1 MKKILGIIVLALLLS
16 ENAHSGSKWGKG
28 DLQLSDFIVNKFIQ
42 YVKGNYSKTPH
53 LFAVSNDGN
62 YYNYYTCGSGRCS
75 GGDEQILEECQRF
88 ANDTECSLF
97 ASRRTIK
104 WKNDINPGKGKV
116 STIKSKWSD
125 DEIRAKLTELGFVGG
140 SSSATTT
147 PKITKKVEKKKEPK
161 KVQNE
166 DIVQKLKDLKE
177 LLDTGALTEE
187 EFVKAKK
194 KLLN

>member
-1 MKKILGIIVLALLLS
+1 MYNDLISSTWLSVIQIIV
-16 ENAHSGSKWGKG
+16 
-28 DLQLSDFIVNKFIQ
+28 LSDFIVNKFIQ

-125 DEIRAKLTELGFVGG
+125 DEIRAKLIELGFLGG
-140 SSSATTT
+140 STSSSTTST
-147 PKITKKVEKKKEPK
+147 SKIIKKKTKSSLSDDSNLTEQL
-161 KVQNE
+161 KV
-166 DIVQKLKDLKE
+166 LTE
-177 LLDTGALTEE
+177 LYKSGALTKE
-187 EFVKAKK
+187 EFTKAKK